1 MHVHGLDTQ
10 RMTNHLLSSCPFNA
24 AVTTLTITAKI
35 GGPLH
40 RLDSDLLLL
49 DVFTDT
55 FRTGSVA
62 FRNSRVVRMQLRSTR
77 GLRWISTKVFRNG
90 TLHICGAYATDVAE
104 FVTGKLV
111 DALNKLYHDGGKYT
125 HTMGDVLMANYRFT
139 CGKRLQLRSVVDTAM
154 REGHVTH
161 MDPRETSAI
170 VRLLV
175 DVNLWGSVRC
185 FPSGAVV
192 ISLPCCGNCRA
203 QMGALTRAVAFVQ
216 LL

>member
-77 GLRWISTKVFRNG
+77 GLRWISTKQNQFISPY
-90 TLHICGAYATDVAE
+90 H
-104 FVTGKLV
+104 KKW
-111 DALNKLYHDGGKYT
+111 ALYCRRITSSL
-125 HTMGDVLMANYRFT
+125 LMAVSRSNIGTSRANLCSICEFSFT
-139 CGKRLQLRSVVDTAM
+139 VK
-154 REGHVTH
+154 
-161 MDPRETSAI
+161 
-170 VRLLV
+170 
-175 DVNLWGSVRC
+175 
-185 FPSGAVV
+185 PSPD
-192 ISLPCCGNCRA
+192 LNN
-203 QMGALTRAVAFVQ
+203 MALS
-216 LL
+216 